1 MMNYF
6 ASESLDKL
14 IPTLK
19 TKIESYHDYLTHSGR
34 LALWRQS
41 YKYYYAPA
49 LLGGKLRKVGEHSE
63 YTKIAVNHYKNLI
76 THLKTLTLQSR
87 PAFEPRAANT
97 DYKSQA
103 QTILAAGL
111 LDYYMR
117 EKHLERYIKQAVE
130 HSLVFG
136 EGFVRCLWNTELGE
150 IVQIDPDTQ
159 RPIKEGDI
167 QYDNFIPLNVVRD
180 YTKTDPNSHDW
191 YILITRQNRYDLIAK
206 YPELKEKIL
215 ALPNANEVHEK
226 VSLESYK
233 LKSDDF
239 SDDVVVYELYHKPT
253 ASVPN
258 GRLTVFSSDDTVF
271 LDGDLPYRTLPVY
284 RIAPEDQVDSC
295 FGYTVGFDLLPICQS
310 IDNLYSTVITNQ
322 SQFGVQNV
330 LVPRGANIGHNELGQ
345 GLNVIEFDPKVGAP
359 QPLNLIATPPEIFNF
374 INQLERLAET
384 ISGVNSVSRGNPE
397 HSLSGSALALI
408 QSMSIQF
415 SISLQQSYSQLLE
428 DLGTATIAILRD
440 FATTPRVAII
450 AGKSQRNLMKQFTG
464 DDLNMINRV
473 IVDQG
478 SSISKTTAGK
488 VQLADNL
495 LAQGLIKTADQYI
508 QVLSTGKLEPAIEGT
523 QAELLN
529 IRAENE
535 ELTEGRYVPVMITDN
550 HRMHIEE
557 HRIILSS
564 PEARRNPELIQAVTA
579 HLQEHLDILKN
590 PANADMLLLL
600 NQQPVQS
607 AVPSP
612 NVRGMGPNAQV
623 LEPTVPVL
631 QKADMVNMPN
641 MPSPPPNADPISS
654 EIIEGQSPIRDAKT

>member
-1 MMNYF
+1 MEYF
-6 ASESLDKL
+6 ATESLEKL
-14 IPTLK
+14 IPNLLK
-19 TKIESYHDYLTHSGR
+19 KTEAYKDHLIESGR
-34 LALWRQS
+34 LSLWRLS
-41 YKYYYAPA
+41 YKYYYNPA
-49 LLGGKLRKVGEHSE
+49 MQGGRLKRVGEQNE
-63 YTKIAVNHYKNLI
+63 YTQISVNHYKNLI

-117 EKHLERYIKQAVE
+117 EKHLERYIKQAIE

-150 IVQIDPDTQ
+150 IVQIDPETQ

-167 QYDNFIPLNVVRD
+167 QYDNFLPLDVIRD
-180 YTKTDPNSHDW
+180 FTKTDPNSHDW
-191 YILITRQNRYDLIAK
+191 YLLVTRQNRFDLIAK

-215 ALPNANEVHEK
+215 SLPNASEYYEK
-226 VSLESYK
+226 IK
-233 LKSDDF
+233 LTSNIKEDEI
-239 SDDVVVYELYHKPT
+239 SDDVIVYEFYHKPT

-284 RIAPEDQVDSC
+284 RVAPEDQIGTC

-322 SQFGVQNV
+322 AQFGVQNV
-330 LVPRGANIGHNELGQ
+330 LVPRGANIGHNELSR
-345 GLNVIEFDPKVGAP
+345 GLNVIEYDPKVGAP
-359 QPLNLIATPPEIFNF
+359 QSLNLTSTPPEIFSF
-374 INQLERLAET
+374 MQQLERLAET
-384 ISGVNSVSRGNPE
+384 ISGVNSVARGNPE

-450 AGKSQRNLMKQFTG
+450 AGKSQRSLMRQFTG

-478 SSISKTTAGK
+478 ASISKTTAGK
-488 VQLADNL
+488 IQLADNL
-495 LAQGLIKTADQYI
+495 LAQGLIKTPEQYI
-508 QVLSTGKLEPAIEGT
+508 QVMSTGKLEPTIEGT

-535 ELTEGRYVPVMITDN
+535 ELAEGRPVPVMITDN
-550 HRMHIEE
+550 HRLHIEE
-557 HRIILSS
+557 HRVILSS

-579 HLQEHLDILKN
+579 HLQEHLDILRN
-590 PANADMLLLL
+590 PANAQMLLLL
-600 NQQPVQS
+600 NQQPVQ
-607 AVPSP
+607 ATAPEP
-612 NVRGMGPNAQV
+612 NARGMGANAQV
-623 LEPTVPVL
+623 LEPTSPAL

-641 MPSPPPNADPISS
+641 MPKPPPNADPVSAD
-654 EIIEGQSPIRDAKT
+654 IIEQQQMS

>member
-1 MMNYF
+1 MEYF
-6 ASESLDKL
+6 ATESLEKL
-14 IPTLK
+14 IPNLLK
-19 TKIESYHDYLTHSGR
+19 KTEAYKDHLIESGR
-34 LALWRQS
+34 LSLWRLS
-41 YKYYYAPA
+41 YKYYYNPA
-49 LLGGKLRKVGEHSE
+49 MQGGRLKRVGEQNE
-63 YTKIAVNHYKNLI
+63 YTQISVNHYKNLI

-87 PAFEPRAANT
+87 PAFEPRATNT

-103 QTILAAGL
+103 QTILASGL

-117 EKHLERYIKQAVE
+117 EKHLERYIKQAIE
-130 HSLVFG
+130 HCLVFG

-150 IVQIDPDTQ
+150 IVQIDPETQ

-167 QYDNFIPLNVVRD
+167 QYDNFLPLDVVRD
-180 YTKTDPNSHDW
+180 FTKTDPNSHDW
-191 YILITRQNRYDLIAK
+191 YLLITRQNRFDLIAK

-215 ALPNANEVHEK
+215 SLPNASEYYEK
-226 VSLESYK
+226 IK
-233 LKSDDF
+233 LTSHIKEDEI
-239 SDDVVVYELYHKPT
+239 SDDVIVYEFYHKPT

-271 LDGDLPYRTLPVY
+271 LDGDLPYRALPVY
-284 RIAPEDQVDSC
+284 RVAPEDQIGTC

-322 SQFGVQNV
+322 AQFGVQNV
-330 LVPRGANIGHNELGQ
+330 LVPRGANIGHNELSR
-345 GLNVIEFDPKVGAP
+345 GLNVIEYDPKVGAP
-359 QPLNLIATPPEIFNF
+359 QSLNLTSTPPEIFSF
-374 INQLERLAET
+374 MQQLERLAET
-384 ISGVNSVSRGNPE
+384 ISGINSVARGNPE

-428 DLGTATIAILRD
+428 DLGTATISILRD

-450 AGKSQRNLMKQFTG
+450 AGKSQRSLMRQFTG

-478 SSISKTTAGK
+478 ASISKTTAGK
-488 VQLADNL
+488 IQLADNL
-495 LAQGLIKTADQYI
+495 LAQGLIKTPEQYI
-508 QVLSTGKLEPAIEGT
+508 QVMSTGKLEPAIEGT

-535 ELTEGRYVPVMITDN
+535 ELAEGRSVPVMITDN
-550 HRMHIEE
+550 HRLHIEE
-557 HRIILSS
+557 HRVILSS

-579 HLQEHLDILKN
+579 HLQEHLDILRN
-590 PANADMLLLL
+590 PANAQMLLLL
-600 NQQPVQS
+600 NQQPVQ
-607 AVPSP
+607 ATAPEP
-612 NVRGMGPNAQV
+612 NVRGMGPNSQV
-623 LEPTVPVL
+623 LEPTSAVQ

-641 MPSPPPNADPISS
+641 MPKPPPNADPVSVD
-654 EIIEGQSPIRDAKT
+654 IIEQQQMS